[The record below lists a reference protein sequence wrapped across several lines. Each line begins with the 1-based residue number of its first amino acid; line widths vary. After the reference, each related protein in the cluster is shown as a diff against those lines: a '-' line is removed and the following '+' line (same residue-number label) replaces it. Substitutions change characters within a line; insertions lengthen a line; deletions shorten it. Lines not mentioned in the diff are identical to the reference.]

1 MVFTGLFQTAYLK
14 TNLDLDHL
22 RFGFPFSVTILNL
35 IFSGTG
41 STAFETKSPTQDPKV
56 PAKNQFPNINL
67 GKHEIILW
75 NSLNKNDPHR
85 KSQASFCILHFS
97 DILWVT
103 GSVGNWVVIVICG
116 ENNAI
121 CSNGW
126 CITRLWRWEISVN
139 EFWCVVEQQKLFQVG
154 DRRRGSWSGWN
165 LVVIS
170 DIRWEHDNSFMW
182 AIQTRFLMQVIFG
195 RWFAVVVL
203 GEWFSWFCNLRD
215 FDCLPNRP

>member
-1 MVFTGLFQTAYLK
+1 M
-14 TNLDLDHL
+14 
-22 RFGFPFSVTILNL
+22 
-35 IFSGTG
+35 
-41 STAFETKSPTQDPKV
+41 KSFCEIHSPK
-56 PAKNQFPNINL
+56 NN
-67 GKHEIILW
+67 
-75 NSLNKNDPHR
+75 PHR

-97 DILWVT
+97 NILWVT
-103 GSVGNWVVIVICG
+103 VTVGNWVVIVICD

-126 CITRLWRWEISVN
+126 YITRLWRWEISVN
-139 EFWCVVEQQKLFQVG
+139 EFWCVVEQQRFVQVG

-195 RWFAVVVL
+195 RWFSVVVL

-215 FDCLPNRP
+215 FDCLPNRPGDQIFHFILTALYLARVWIRN